1 MKTYL
6 VIIEKAPNNY
16 GAFSPDVL
24 GCVSSGA
31 TVEETLKEFREA
43 LQAHLEL
50 MLEDGEEIPTP
61 RPVQEHIESYRRED
75 VELDGHEYIW
85 AFIPTEDVMP
95 VLHEA

>member
-16 GAFSPDVL
+16 GAFSPDMLV
-24 GCVSSGA
+24 CVSSGA

-61 RPVQEHIESYRRED
+61 RPVQDHIEAYRRED
-75 VELDGHEYIW
+75 VELDGHEFIW
-85 AFIPTEDVMP
+85 SFIPTEDVVP
-95 VLHEA
+95 ILHEA